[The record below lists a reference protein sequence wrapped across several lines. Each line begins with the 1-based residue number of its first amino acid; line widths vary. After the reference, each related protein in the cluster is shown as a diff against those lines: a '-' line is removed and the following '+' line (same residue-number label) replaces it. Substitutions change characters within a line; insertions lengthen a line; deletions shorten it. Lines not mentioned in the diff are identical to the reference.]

1 MSDKNLT
8 APTHSGLHSDSH
20 PHPHQHPHQPPHSHA
35 GEHGHA
41 HRQDHHA
48 HGHDAPSTTSKA
60 TGSCSPAKE
69 ASACCDCGTID
80 LRFGKRKA
88 AQASDHSH
96 DGHDHA
102 SESGDGHDHA
112 SESGDDHG
120 HDHGALPGWGR
131 IGAALVAAVAAEA
144 FHWASGEPG
153 SANYNVLHYGGM
165 ALALVAIALS
175 GLGVYKAGI
184 KGLLQLKL
192 GIHAL
197 MAVAVTGAFIIGQ
210 WPEAAMVMALY
221 AAAERIED
229 MAMDRARNAIR
240 DLLNLA
246 PQEADV
252 LQPDGSTQR
261 MLAADVAMGSVVRI
275 APGARVPLDGTVT
288 QGQSAVDQAP
298 ITGEST
304 LAEKSVGDPLYAGSV
319 NQQGELQMR
328 VDAAPEQSL
337 ISRIVRAVE
346 EAQASK
352 APTQRFVDR
361 FAAIY
366 TPIVLL
372 LGIALAVIAPFAM
385 GWSWSQSIYQ
395 ALALL
400 VIACPCALVISTPVT
415 VVSALTVA
423 AKNGVLI
430 KGGSALEGARNLRAI
445 ALDKTGTLTTGQPQL
460 MGVQVWGSLPTGE
473 EERIAWQLASRSDHP
488 VSRAIAKGLESSFA
502 HLSSH
507 NTQDVQALPGRGMA
521 GTVDGVRYVL
531 GNLRL
536 MREMG
541 IASETLEE
549 ALQRHE
555 QQGHTVTLLADERSV
570 HAIFAVADPLRA
582 QAPQA
587 VRQLQM
593 VGVQP
598 MVLSGD
604 NSTTVATIAAQAGI
618 SQAQGNL
625 LPEDKL
631 RILGEMQAGTGPTAM
646 VGDGIN
652 DAPALAKADLA
663 FAMGGTHATDM
674 AMETAD
680 VVLMNDDLRRIP
692 QTVALSRHAHG
703 VLWQNITLA
712 LGVKVVFF
720 VLALTGN
727 ASMWMAVVADMGVSL
742 LVVANGLRLRRWR
755 G

>member
-8 APTHSGLHSDSH
+8 ASIHPDLHSDSH
-20 PHPHQHPHQPPHSHA
+20 SHPHSHA
-35 GEHGHA
+35 HTHTGEHGHA
-41 HRQDHHA
+41 RRHDHQA
-48 HGHDAPSTTSKA
+48 HGHHGPATASTESGGG
-60 TGSCSPAKE
+60 GSTQGA
-69 ASACCDCGTID
+69 AGCCDCGTID
-80 LRFGKRKA
+80 LSFGKRKA
-88 AQASDHSH
+88 APAGAHSH
-96 DGHDHA
+96 
-102 SESGDGHDHA
+102 DGHDHA

-252 LQPDGSTQR
+252 VQPDGSTQR
-261 MLAADVAMGSVVRI
+261 MLAADVRMGSVVRI

-385 GWSWSQSIYQ
+385 GWTWTQSIYQ

-415 VVSALTVA
+415 VVSALTA
-423 AKNGVLI
+423 AARNGVLI

-460 MGVQVWGSLPTGE
+460 MGVQVWGNLPSGE

-488 VSRAIAKGLESSFA
+488 VSRAIAKGLESFA
-502 HLSSH
+502 AHISSH
-507 NTQDVQALPGRGMA
+507 TTQDVEALPGRGMA
-521 GTVDGVRYVL
+521 ATVDGSRYVL

-582 QAPQA
+582 QAPEA

-598 MVLSGD
+598 VVLSGD
-604 NSTTVATIAAQAGI
+604 NSTTVATIALQAGI

-631 RILGEMQAGTGPTAM
+631 RILGEMQTGTGPTAM

-692 QTVALSRHAHG
+692 QTVALSRHAHD

-742 LVVANGLRLRRWR
+742 LVVANGLRLRLWK
-755 G
+755 GFAQ